1 MITIKYSIANVKEL
15 QRGNLPPNAV
25 KIDMPNNIDEMIKKA
40 SPIAVILCV
49 IMFVAMLLKTI
60 LNHTAVVQPLA
71 IFIGFMIGFVLLPIH
86 EWLHAIVYPKDAVV
100 TIGKVKGKMVFVA
113 LASYPMKIK
122 RFILMCLLPFI
133 LGIVPLLVFLFSPA
147 ENRTLNGL
155 MFGMACMGMVSPFPD
170 VYNVLAVLKYSRKND
185 KIMFYEDDLFQI
197 CS

>member
-60 LNHTAVVQPLA
+60 LNHTAVVQHLA

-100 TIGKVKGKMVFVA
+100 TIGKVKAYRFVPG
-113 LASYPMKIK
+113 S
-122 RFILMCLLPFI
+122 R
-133 LGIVPLLVFLFSPA
+133 LGAKS
-147 ENRTLNGL
+147 
-155 MFGMACMGMVSPFPD
+155 
-170 VYNVLAVLKYSRKND
+170 
-185 KIMFYEDDLFQI
+185 
-197 CS
+197 